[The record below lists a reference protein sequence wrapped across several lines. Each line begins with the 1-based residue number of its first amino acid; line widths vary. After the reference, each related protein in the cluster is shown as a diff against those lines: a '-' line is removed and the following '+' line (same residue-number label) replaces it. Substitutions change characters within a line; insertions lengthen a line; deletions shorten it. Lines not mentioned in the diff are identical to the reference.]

1 MTTPLRFSFAR
12 RSRGLGVVWPTVLA
26 VLIGVAVYAT
36 ATASSEERVAQLWVA
51 ATVLEDGGAEVVEV
65 IDYDFGTATDRH
77 GIFRDIP
84 DLRTSEGVHVSSPT
98 APDFLS
104 RTDLSGQVTLLRIG
118 DPDETVTGLHRYVLR
133 YTLDDVA
140 RNGRIAWDAVGT
152 DWDVPID
159 DVEVHVLAPA
169 TLARL
174 TCTTGSSGS
183 TDSCA
188 VSAEDPGHLVASV
201 GLLAPGKGV
210 TVTAPLGEALD
221 TAPAVPEPDPVAES
235 TGVGALALAA
245 IAGLL
250 AVLAGLGTK
259 WVLRR
264 ADRHHA
270 PRLGLPG
277 QAPGEQT
284 RVDAAELASLAT
296 PSSRLPSDLTP
307 SQGAVLLANNGLNFW
322 DMADWVAE
330 QAAAGTIALEA
341 PDMAPDEAAD
351 DDEAKK
357 SVVLVRRQ
365 DGEGFAQV
373 VLDEAFGGRERLTLG
388 RYDSQFARASTL
400 VKEHLTAWRESS
412 GLWDQALARRAKLA
426 KRLGLVAGLG
436 GIALA
441 VVGASLASTAGTA
454 ALIMAGVGAALG
466 VAGFCVTLAFWGEN
480 VLSPEGTAAWLQVES
495 LRLYF
500 TRSDPDDDDLP
511 TDRFDEYTAWAVAL
525 SATEEWARLASRI
538 TDTTRTPV
546 QPAATDTTG
555 LYDRFYWIR
564 HAYIGQA
571 LTASCSATTY
581 QPRAS
586 SSTASSGGS
595 SYSGGYSSS
604 SSSVGSGSGGGGGG
618 SW

>member
-12 RSRGLGVVWPTVLA
+12 RVRRLGLAWPTVLA
-26 VLIGVAVYAT
+26 VLIGVAAYVT
-36 ATASSEERVAQLWVA
+36 ATTSSEERVAQLWIA

-84 DLRTSEGVHVSSPT
+84 DLRTSDPVRVSSPT
-98 APDFLS
+98 APDSVS
-104 RTDLSGQVTLLRIG
+104 RTELSGSVTQLRIG

-140 RNGRIAWDAVGT
+140 QNGRIAWDAVGT
-152 DWDVPID
+152 EWDVPIE

-188 VSAEDPGHLVASV
+188 VAAEDPGHLVASV
-201 GLLAPGKGV
+201 GLLDPGKGV

-221 TAPAVPEPDPVAES
+221 TAPAVPEPDPVADS
-235 TGVGALALAA
+235 TGVGALALAVV
-245 IAGLL
+245 AGLL

-259 WVLRR
+259 RVLRR

-277 QAPGEQT
+277 RAPGEQT
-284 RVDAAELASLAT
+284 RVDTAELASLAT

-307 SQGAVLLANNGLNFW
+307 SQGAILLANSGVNLWG
-322 DMADWVAE
+322 MADWVAE
-330 QAAAGTIALEA
+330 QAAAGSIGLEA
-341 PDMAPDEAAD
+341 PDEDSD
-351 DDEAKK
+351 GDEAKK

-373 VLDEAFGGRERLTLG
+373 VLDEAFDGRQRLTLG

-400 VKEHLTAWRESS
+400 VKEHLIAWRESS
-412 GLWDQALARRAKLA
+412 ALWDQALARRARLA
-426 KRLGLVAGLG
+426 RRLGLVAGLG

-441 VVGASLASTAGTA
+441 VIGASLASTAGTA
-454 ALIMAGVGAALG
+454 ALLLTGAGAALG
-466 VAGFCVTLAFWGEN
+466 VAGFCVKYSFWGEK
-480 VLSPEGTAAWLQVES
+480 VLTPEGTAAWLQVES
-495 LRLYF
+495 LRLYL

-511 TDRFDEYTAWAVAL
+511 TDRFGEYTAWAVAL

-538 TDTTRTPV
+538 TDTTRAPV
-546 QPAATDTTG
+546 QPVSTDTTG
-555 LYDRFYWIR
+555 VLDQFYWIR
-564 HAYIGQA
+564 HANIGMA
-571 LTASCSATTY
+571 LTTSCAATTH
-581 QPRAS
+581 QPRVAS
-586 SSTASSGGS
+586 SASSSGGS
-595 SYSGGYSSS
+595 SYSGGYSSSS

>member
-12 RSRGLGVVWPTVLA
+12 RARGLGLAWPTVLA
-26 VLIGVAVYAT
+26 VLIGVAAYVT

-84 DLRTSEGVHVSSPT
+84 DLRTSDPVRVSSPT
-98 APDFLS
+98 APDSLS
-104 RTDLSGQVTLLRIG
+104 RTDLSGSVTQLRIG

-133 YTLDDVA
+133 YTLDDVVQ
-140 RNGRIAWDAVGT
+140 NGRIAWDAVGT
-152 DWDVPID
+152 EWDVPIE

-174 TCTTGSSGS
+174 TCTAGSSGS

-188 VSAEDPGHLVASV
+188 VAAEDPGHLVASV
-201 GLLAPGKGV
+201 GLLDPGEGV

-235 TGVGALALAA
+235 TGVGALAVAVV
-245 IAGLL
+245 AGLL
-250 AVLAGLGTK
+250 ALLAGLGTT

-277 QAPGEQT
+277 RAPGEQT
-284 RVDAAELASLAT
+284 RVDTPELASLAT

-307 SQGAVLLANNGLNFW
+307 SQGAILLANNGLNFW

-330 QAAAGTIALEA
+330 QAAAGTIGLEA
-341 PDMAPDEAAD
+341 PDEAT
-351 DDEAKK
+351 DDEPEK

-373 VLDEAFGGRERLTLG
+373 VLDEAFDGRQRLTLG

-412 GLWDQALARRAKLA
+412 ALWDQALARRARLA
-426 KRLGLVAGLG
+426 RRLGLVAGLG

-441 VVGASLASTAGTA
+441 VIGASMAATAGTA
-454 ALIMAGVGAALG
+454 ALVMAGAGAALG
-466 VAGFCVTLAFWGEN
+466 VAGFCVSYSSWGEK

-495 LRLYF
+495 LRLYL
-500 TRSDPDDDDLP
+500 TRSEPDDDDLP
-511 TDRFDEYTAWAVAL
+511 TDRFGEYAAWAVAL
-525 SATEEWARLASRI
+525 SASEEWTRLASRI
-538 TDTTRTPV
+538 TDTTRAPV
-546 QPAATDTTG
+546 QPVSTDTTG
-555 LYDRFYWIR
+555 VFDQFYWIR
-564 HAYIGQA
+564 HANIGMA
-571 LTASCSATTY
+571 LTASCAATSY
-581 QPRAS
+581 QPRVAS
-586 SSTASSGGS
+586 SASSSGGS
-595 SYSGGYSSS
+595 SYSGGYSSSS